1 MLAEIYDEVR
11 SGNEIRSVIM
21 HGDRFERFPIGKIDG
36 TLTWQ
41 VGEKVSSVAGL
52 GEGCVFLPW
61 LIRGDGCPGG
71 TGARQAGGVSDPAQ
85 PGHGGHLHRDHD
97 GAGEARMRERADVS
111 GLGEV
116 RMVTCAHTCACK
128 RRGLGNTCEKS
139 YFFPIAMGVKGC
151 LKAAR
156 VTGRGLYPRYQ
167 NLSYGWSTVS

>member
-128 RRGLGNTCEKS
+128 RRGLGNTCKKS
-139 YFFPIAMGVKGC
+139 FFFSHRDGCERLPQSREGHGKG
-151 LKAAR
+151 L
-156 VTGRGLYPRYQ
+156 V
-167 NLSYGWSTVS
+167 LSISKSVVWVEYC